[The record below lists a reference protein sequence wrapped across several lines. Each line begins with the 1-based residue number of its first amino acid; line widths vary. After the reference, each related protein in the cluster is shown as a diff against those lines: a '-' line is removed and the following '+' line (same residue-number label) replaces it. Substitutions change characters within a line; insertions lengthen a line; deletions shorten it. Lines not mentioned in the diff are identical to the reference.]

1 MWYMNKIIHS
11 MKIRVELLYKC
22 MYIINM
28 NKTLLSLAALL
39 SLTLASY
46 ADTGVCNES
55 DDISFE
61 QGFTDFADVVFVRPI
76 SLAVTGGIGF
86 PAYAV
91 SAPFTAM
98 TGDNAEAWDTLVV
111 KPAEFTFDREIGEFE
126 K

>member
-1 MWYMNKIIHS
+1 MNKLLLLVS
-11 MKIRVELLYKC
+11 MLVV
-22 MYIINM
+22 
-28 NKTLLSLAALL
+28 TSF
-39 SLTLASY
+39 SF
-46 ADTGVCNES
+46 ADSPYCPGKQSCTCEDDS
-55 DDISFE
+55 DFNFE

-98 TGDNAEAWDTLVV
+98 TGDNAEAWNTLVE
-111 KPAEFTFDREIGEFE
+111 KPAEFTFDREIGEFD

>member
-1 MWYMNKIIHS
+1 MNK
-11 MKIRVELLYKC
+11 LL
-22 MYIINM
+22 
-28 NKTLLSLAALL
+28 LALVL
-39 SLTLASY
+39 MTSY
-46 ADTGVCNES
+46 AFADSPYCPGKQCCTCEDS

-76 SLAVTGGIGF
+76 ALAVTGGIGF

-98 TGDNAEAWDTLVV
+98 TGDNAEAWDTLVQ
-111 KPAEFTFDREIGEFE
+111 KPAEFTFDREIGDFS